1 MQKADRQLVR
11 FAFIVCVTCS
21 VLLSGVAAGLRERQ
35 EREVELDRKRN
46 VLIAFGVESRDE
58 TGRRISAERVA
69 EIFADNVGQVVI
81 DPDTGEELPDSVV
94 EDRAIR
100 RKQQLPLFYWMED
113 GERQRYTMPISGDGL
128 WGRIYGYLALEDDLM
143 TIAGITFFDHNETPG
158 LGAEIERDWYQE
170 QFRGKQLMADGD
182 LKEFRSIRGGVESQ
196 YPDGNP
202 HAVDGISGA
211 TITSES
217 VAKLITED
225 FRRYNIFFKRLRD
238 G

>member
-217 VAKLITED
+217 VARLITED